1 MIFLLFSWFLENK
14 IWFWIF
20 SLFIL
25 LILLKSLILL
35 ILINEGNELSL
46 FIIFI
51 LLFFIPEQLFVWKI
65 LKEFVLLFLII
76 LLKLKGGKILISFI
90 LLIPLIWVESSIF
103 EFISFSLI
111 ILDDEFLFSSFSLL
125 LFISF
130 LSIKFC
136 SNKFELIISEFGISS
151 SLSFS
156 FYKLINIIKK

>member
-90 LLIPLIWVESSIF
+90 LVIPLIWVESSIF
-103 EFISFSLI
+103 EFISFSLK

-130 LSIKFC
+130 LSITFFP
-136 SNKFELIISEFGISS
+136 NKFELIISEFGKSS
-151 SLSFS
+151 ILSFS